1 MPFSIKLDNGSR
13 ELAGVSRN
21 ATKKMKAVTVDWLD
35 DFASSEAVTFKFHSG
50 NEPQWSVKMAGSRD
64 AEKSFRSCVQQPRR
78 GEHSSPCRRARRAVV
93 GSAPAT
99 RPFRG
104 IGPSTIAN
112 LSGTA
117 VRNREPPI
125 RRLFPKNENDLTS
138 TR

>member
-78 GEHSSPCRRARRAVV
+78 GEHSSPCRRARARRRRQRA
-93 GSAPAT
+93 SHAPVP
-99 RPFRG
+99 RHR
-104 IGPSTIAN
+104 TIDH
-112 LSGTA
+112 
-117 VRNREPPI
+117 REPLWDRGAQSRAAHPAI
-125 RRLFPKNENDLTS
+125 IPKK
-138 TR
+138 